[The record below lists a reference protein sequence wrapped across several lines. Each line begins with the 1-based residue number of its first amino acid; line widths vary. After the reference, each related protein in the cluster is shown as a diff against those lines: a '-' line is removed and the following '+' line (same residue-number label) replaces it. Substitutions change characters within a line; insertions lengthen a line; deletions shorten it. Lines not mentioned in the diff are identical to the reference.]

1 MDNLLLNSIRCYSGH
16 HEIRPVAWKERSN
29 QCKPLHGLV
38 GFSHQR
44 NLCICKTISSSLLPK
59 NIIDRQF
66 KSSKY
71 CTPNSIKHGIFSS
84 KPLLQKQARIIR
96 MEFRS
101 DSGNDSKT
109 TLTSETKTPGWSFFD
124 DSSNM
129 FKADDL
135 GKDIV
140 MIALP
145 AVLALAADPI
155 ASLVD
160 TAFIGQIG
168 PVELAAVGV
177 SISVFNLVSK
187 VCNIPLLNVTTSFVA
202 EDASEESSGVDDLTK
217 FQESESTPLL
227 SANRSQA
234 SKPRPVDI
242 SEEQKRFLPAISS
255 ALVLG
260 IALGVGEAFI
270 LAFLAGPI
278 LNVMGVGVASPMHTP
293 ALEYLALRG
302 LGAPAVV
309 VALAIQGVFRGFK
322 DTKTPLYASIAGS
335 FVNVFLDPVLMFS
348 LHLGV
353 GGAAVATVVSEYFIA
368 SVLLWKLKQRVLLFP
383 KRWEDL
389 KFGRFLTSG
398 GYLIGRTISLFA
410 VFTLGTSMAARQ
422 GAIPMAAHQIC
433 VQIWLAVSLL
443 SDSLA
448 LAGQAIIAGA
458 FAKNDYKLVKEASI
472 RVLQIGLG
480 LGVVSGL
487 ALAIGMPTFTSV
499 FTDDETVL
507 FYVGL
512 LIPFVVVTQPIN
524 ALAFVFDGLH
534 YGASDFEYA
543 AVSMM
548 AISVPS
554 ISVLLLFPNYWG
566 ISGVWAGLTT
576 VMTLRMVAG
585 FWRMKSTTGPWR
597 FLNGETYET
606 EDEL

>member
-1 MDNLLLNSIRCYSGH
+1 
-16 HEIRPVAWKERSN
+16 
-29 QCKPLHGLV
+29 
-38 GFSHQR
+38 
-44 NLCICKTISSSLLPK
+44 
-59 NIIDRQF
+59 
-66 KSSKY
+66 
-71 CTPNSIKHGIFSS
+71 
-84 KPLLQKQARIIR
+84 
-96 MEFRS
+96 
-101 DSGNDSKT
+101 
-109 TLTSETKTPGWSFFD
+109 
-124 DSSNM
+124 
-129 FKADDL
+129 
-135 GKDIV
+135 
-140 MIALP
+140 
-145 AVLALAADPI
+145 
-155 ASLVD
+155 
-160 TAFIGQIG
+160 
-168 PVELAAVGV
+168 
-177 SISVFNLVSK
+177 
-187 VCNIPLLNVTTSFVA
+187 
-202 EDASEESSGVDDLTK
+202 
-217 FQESESTPLL
+217 
-227 SANRSQA
+227 
-234 SKPRPVDI
+234 
-242 SEEQKRFLPAISS
+242 
-255 ALVLG
+255 
-260 IALGVGEAFI
+260 
-270 LAFLAGPI
+270 
-278 LNVMGVGVASPMHTP
+278 MHTP
-293 ALEYLALRG
+293 ALDYLALRG

>member
-353 GGAAVATVVSEYFIA
+353 GDRKSVV
-368 SVLLWKLKQRVLLFP
+368 
-383 KRWEDL
+383 
-389 KFGRFLTSG
+389 
-398 GYLIGRTISLFA
+398 
-410 VFTLGTSMAARQ
+410 
-422 GAIPMAAHQIC
+422 
-433 VQIWLAVSLL
+433 
-443 SDSLA
+443 
-448 LAGQAIIAGA
+448 
-458 FAKNDYKLVKEASI
+458 
-472 RVLQIGLG
+472 
-480 LGVVSGL
+480 
-487 ALAIGMPTFTSV
+487 
-499 FTDDETVL
+499 
-507 FYVGL
+507 
-512 LIPFVVVTQPIN
+512 
-524 ALAFVFDGLH
+524 
-534 YGASDFEYA
+534 
-543 AVSMM
+543 
-548 AISVPS
+548 
-554 ISVLLLFPNYWG
+554 
-566 ISGVWAGLTT
+566 
-576 VMTLRMVAG
+576 
-585 FWRMKSTTGPWR
+585 
-597 FLNGETYET
+597 
-606 EDEL
+606 

>member
-1 MDNLLLNSIRCYSGH
+1 MTPRLLLQ
-16 HEIRPVAWKERSN
+16 V
-29 QCKPLHGLV
+29 KP
-38 GFSHQR
+38 
-44 NLCICKTISSSLLPK
+44 KLLAGA
-59 NIIDRQF
+59 F
-66 KSSKY
+66 
-71 CTPNSIKHGIFSS
+71 
-84 KPLLQKQARIIR
+84 L
-96 MEFRS
+96 
-101 DSGNDSKT
+101 T
-109 TLTSETKTPGWSFFD
+109 T
-124 DSSNM
+124 
-129 FKADDL
+129 
-135 GKDIV
+135 
-140 MIALP
+140 
-145 AVLALAADPI
+145 
-155 ASLVD
+155 
-160 TAFIGQIG
+160 QG